1 MTSLLT
7 SVKSADPEQKVPLC
21 DTMWLR
27 RNCCYWTYPVTFIL
41 YLMWKDI
48 ICQKFD
54 SYRIKV
60 KRNITVQEGLCVLIP
75 CNFTVNKKVPWS
87 DNIKG
92 FWLPELNYEDNK
104 TIAYL
109 AALNS
114 TGVDICDPDSMLV
127 ERRSFNTAGV
137 KLRARDCSLIIN
149 DASKADSGFYLFRI
163 EDGHLKY
170 SYRSTMLMLQ
180 VTDLRETP
188 SISSLGNLIAGK
200 QVTLACTAPGKCS
213 GTAPIIT
220 WEGSVR
226 EDNTVSVP
234 GLKWVNKA
242 MKDNLTGT
250 WTYSSKATFTPSL
263 KDHQSSITCRVT
275 FPAVPTSTQKTI
287 ILGVQYELSILI
299 TIEIPGDLPLT
310 GKKLFKPVTV
320 KEGDSLN
327 LSCSMDSSPQSNIS
341 WMKGNEIF
349 ASSVS
354 GKRLLLLLRNIT
366 PSEADTYRCS
376 AWNAYAEINR
386 AVNIIVEYS
395 PRRAEIHMTRYKD
408 KAQPFY
414 PKDSKPVVV
423 KEGYDLTMRCSVD
436 SNPRAKMTWMIGKK
450 RFISSMSG
458 QYLELKLL
466 RITPSEAGT
475 YMCSAWNAHG
485 HTSKAVN
492 ISVLYS
498 PKKPEIDIYTYTH
511 TGVFLKKQSTPVTV
525 REGDMLIMSCS
536 ADSNPE
542 ANLTWMKGEE
552 SFVSS
557 VSGQRLELQLWNITP
572 SEADTYRCSAWNKHG
587 NISRAVKINVE
598 YSPRTPEID
607 ITSYTENEAERI
619 GKDTFRTVF
628 QGSSVS
634 LLCSCDSFPPAKLQ
648 WMRGSETLTNT
659 QLVGNKLKL
668 HVKNGSVNNEED
680 YVCRAQNQYGTSNNS
695 ITIVMANR
703 LALLEVRNAMRD
715 MMIGGL
721 CGMSIIIFIF
731 LIEKFITKIRKVYNH
746 PSTEESAEDINQSCS
761 SANKATPK
769 NPTDPAH
776 SNGDQQNLL
785 YTPTPSSTSQPR
797 ACTSH
802 QETK

>member
-1 MTSLLT
+1 MSNRERKGNSRNCKHNLCLILLNGWPARAPWF
-7 SVKSADPEQKVPLC
+7 KSADPEQKVPLC

-287 ILGVQYELSILI
+287 ILGVQ
-299 TIEIPGDLPLT
+299 
-310 GKKLFKPVTV
+310 
-320 KEGDSLN
+320 
-327 LSCSMDSSPQSNIS
+327 
-341 WMKGNEIF
+341 
-349 ASSVS
+349 
-354 GKRLLLLLRNIT
+354 
-366 PSEADTYRCS
+366 
-376 AWNAYAEINR
+376 
-386 AVNIIVEYS
+386 YS

>member
-127 ERRSFNTAGV
+127 ERRSFNTSGV

-310 GKKLFKPVTV
+310 GIKLFKPVTV

-386 AVNIIVEYS
+386 AVNIIVEYKTS
-395 PRRAEIHMTRYKD
+395 TILIAIIYSKDIDWGIDLGRKFMKCKEEKDPTEIIDYK
-408 KAQPFY
+408 
-414 PKDSKPVVV
+414 
-423 KEGYDLTMRCSVD
+423 
-436 SNPRAKMTWMIGKK
+436 
-450 RFISSMSG
+450 
-458 QYLELKLL
+458 
-466 RITPSEAGT
+466 
-475 YMCSAWNAHG
+475 
-485 HTSKAVN
+485 
-492 ISVLYS
+492 
-498 PKKPEIDIYTYTH
+498 
-511 TGVFLKKQSTPVTV
+511 
-525 REGDMLIMSCS
+525 
-536 ADSNPE
+536 
-542 ANLTWMKGEE
+542 
-552 SFVSS
+552 
-557 VSGQRLELQLWNITP
+557 
-572 SEADTYRCSAWNKHG
+572 
-587 NISRAVKINVE
+587 
-598 YSPRTPEID
+598 
-607 ITSYTENEAERI
+607 
-619 GKDTFRTVF
+619 
-628 QGSSVS
+628 
-634 LLCSCDSFPPAKLQ
+634 
-648 WMRGSETLTNT
+648 
-659 QLVGNKLKL
+659 
-668 HVKNGSVNNEED
+668 
-680 YVCRAQNQYGTSNNS
+680 
-695 ITIVMANR
+695 
-703 LALLEVRNAMRD
+703 
-715 MMIGGL
+715 
-721 CGMSIIIFIF
+721 
-731 LIEKFITKIRKVYNH
+731 
-746 PSTEESAEDINQSCS
+746 
-761 SANKATPK
+761 
-769 NPTDPAH
+769 
-776 SNGDQQNLL
+776 
-785 YTPTPSSTSQPR
+785 
-797 ACTSH
+797 
-802 QETK
+802 